1 MRESCV
7 VVRIIGIENQDMI
20 KKRGVDD
27 KSVMKNR
34 EEERR
39 IEMIARRKI
48 GDDRDD
54 SAKEDRR

>member
-1 MRESCV
+1 MLLSGLLVSRK
-7 VVRIIGIENQDMI
+7 DMI

-34 EEERR
+34 
-39 IEMIARRKI
+39 
-48 GDDRDD
+48 DD